1 MNADREMGISP
12 GYLKDD
18 QTEHLSYLKWDFA
31 LLPNEADEKVLRK
44 DLVCA
49 ACGHPITKVA
59 EKVDIR
65 GRHDYG
71 FTNLGYLVRLGCY
84 RNAPGCV
91 GINRVSHGYS
101 WFRGYAWDIQ
111 LCEKCYTQ
119 VGWKYMGPEDSFYG
133 LVFKML
139 REVDPEDETPADEAA
154 DTDE

>member
-1 MNADREMGISP
+1 MNADREKGISP
-12 GYLKDD
+12 GYLADD
-18 QTEHLSYLKWDFA
+18 QTEHLTYLKWDFS
-31 LLPNEADEKVLRK
+31 LFENEADEKIRQK

-59 EKVDIR
+59 EKVDVR
-65 GRHDYG
+65 GRHNYG
-71 FTNLGYLVRLGCY
+71 FTNLGYLVQLGCY

-91 GINRVSHGYS
+91 GINRVSNGYS

-111 LCEKCYTQ
+111 LCENCYTQ

-139 REVDPEDETPADEAA
+139 HEADPKEEAPGEEQADEQK
-154 DTDE
+154 